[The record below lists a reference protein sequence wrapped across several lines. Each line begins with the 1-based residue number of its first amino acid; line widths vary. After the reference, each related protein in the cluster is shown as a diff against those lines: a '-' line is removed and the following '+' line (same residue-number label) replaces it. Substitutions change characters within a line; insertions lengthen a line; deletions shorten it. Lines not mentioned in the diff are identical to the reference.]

1 MDHTHSAS
9 SSRRSLRMRRA
20 AIPGLRS
27 GRVLLL
33 GLGALAI
40 GVVALTGWAMFGRE
54 GGGDGS
60 TAKRDVFVVKRGEFN
75 VVVPASGEL
84 AADRQIEIVNKL
96 ESKAVVTMIVPE
108 GSRVDRDSVLF
119 TLADEEIKNKIK
131 DAEDVVNTAQASLTA
146 AKSTLEVKRST
157 GQSEEAKAMLTI
169 RLAELALEAWRDG
182 EEKAKRDTLE
192 VKKETTSINYE
203 RLVRKHVE
211 SQKLQTDGHISM
223 DELEQDRIA
232 MIEASAA
239 LKTATLDLEVY
250 KTYTYLQDKAKK
262 ESDLEQ
268 AQAEL
273 VRVRQRNEAEVSNA
287 ESGVT
292 SALYKVQSAQDR
304 LTDLQQ
310 QLTYCTVRAPQSGLV
325 VYATSIDG
333 GNRWGGGSDR
343 ALQVG
348 TELRPNE
355 TIIVLPDTSQMVANV
370 KVNEALSGRI
380 RAGQPVTVVS
390 DALPNVILKG
400 TVVSVGVLAESSGW
414 RDPNRRDYTVRVM
427 LQDVADDYGLKPS
440 MRCKSEIVVEAV
452 DDAVHVPIQAVFRSG
467 GSAFVYLSDSGGTV
481 ERRDVQTGRASEL
494 DVEILA
500 GLDEGDRVLLR
511 EPEAVELRG
520 KPREG
525 EKDGAPARKPSGAR
539 PEMAGTPAAKP
550 AA

>member
-1 MDHTHSAS
+1 MA
-9 SSRRSLRMRRA
+9 
-20 AIPGLRS
+20 
-27 GRVLLL
+27 V
-33 GLGALAI
+33 
-40 GVVALTGWAMFGRE
+40 GVVALTGWAMFAGS
-54 GGGDGS
+54 GGSGS
-60 TAKRDVFVVKRGEFN
+60 GSDSATRDLFVVKRGEFN

-108 GSRVDRDSVLF
+108 GSRVERDSVLF
-119 TLADEEIKNKIK
+119 TLADEEIRTKIK
-131 DAEDVVNTAQASLTA
+131 DAEDVVNTVQASLTA
-146 AKSTLEVKRST
+146 AKSTREVKRST

-169 RLAELALEAWRDG
+169 KLAELALEAWRDG
-182 EEKAKRDTLE
+182 EELAKRDTLK

-211 SQKLQTDGHISM
+211 SKKLQTDGHISM

-232 MIEASAA
+232 MIESSAA

-250 KTYTYLQDKAKK
+250 TTYTYLQDKAKK

-273 VRVRQRNEAEVSNA
+273 VRVRQRNEAEISNA
-287 ESGVT
+287 EAGVT
-292 SALYKVQSAQDR
+292 SAEYKVQSAKDR
-304 LTDLQQ
+304 LSDLQQ
-310 QLTYCTVRAPQSGLV
+310 QLTYCAVRAPQAGLV

-333 GNRWGGGSDR
+333 GNRWGGSDR

-355 TIIVLPDTSQMVANV
+355 LVIVLPDTSRMVANV

-380 RAGQPVTVVS
+380 RPGQLVNVVS

-400 TVVSVGVLAESSGW
+400 SVVSVGVLAESSGW

-427 LQDVADDYGLKPS
+427 LQEVSDDYGLKPS

-452 DDAVHVPIQAVFRSG
+452 DDAMHVPIQAVFRSG
-467 GSAFVYLSDSGGTV
+467 GSAFVYLADNGGSI
-481 ERRDVQTGRASEL
+481 ERRDVQIGRASEL
-494 DVEILA
+494 EVEILA

-511 EPEAVELRG
+511 APEAVELRG
-520 KPREG
+520 KPGEG
-525 EKDGAPARKPSGAR
+525 EKTGAPARKPSGGR
-539 PEMAGTPAAKP
+539 PEMAGTPAPKP